1 MPTHAAPPWI
11 INVLIAGTISALLG
25 VIIKLEIDRIRREQ
39 EE

>member
-11 INVLIAGTISALLG
+11 IGVIIGATISALLG